1 MKLSLKYT
9 MGLVLLACSLFPV
22 YLAGQLILNK
32 QNESSLEQKEIKLA
46 NSTAGI
52 QQTVQEQINL
62 TASLTQWYSQDRSL
76 IKAGGNIFFSSV
88 VWDKMDSFNALAD
101 SVSATYILDSNW
113 KPIYDSKG
121 SLYHFEQ
128 SQLLED
134 LKRPQAAYKQGK
146 LFHTEFTEPEIAD
159 NADSGI
165 VFVAP
170 ILPYRLIEGSS
181 YTPQGYLVVLMGY
194 DRLESKVAPFL
205 YDKESVE
212 FDYLAPANEQTADTD
227 TKLITNG
234 NKLFSEALILALTHH
249 VSDSARLQE
258 MQQSQVVFVR
268 ILFVTLAVA
277 IVFALLLNRAFSRQL
292 NLLTGSV
299 ESYSN
304 NQPPAHNADEHRFT
318 EFTGFSRLLEKM
330 WSRIQRQL
338 SELTV
343 RNDQLRSAYQQIKE
357 NNLKLETFN
366 TQLEQTVEEKTSRLT
381 HSLAREESQKN
392 RILKI
397 VKFASMRQSVDY
409 RLIPEHV
416 NRQLKSLLPDC
427 PIEFSFNSV
436 SCGDIYDVSITGSD
450 TADSDMTNSYKVL
463 KDSQETTIGY
473 FYSQSFTLLSEEDLL
488 IFDLYQKQLAGW
500 IELENMNRINISTG
514 CYNRKAFDEDLNFS
528 KQRATENKDSL
539 SLLIIDINGLKAAN
553 DQYGH
558 AVGDELIKGCTDVI
572 RNRLCGASNLYR
584 LGGDEFA
591 ILTLMPAEQ
600 QVQEPQKLAERLYA
614 DQIDQ
619 TVETQVGVSIPV
631 RFSIGVASTE
641 STDIDEL
648 FSQADEDMYRQKRR
662 YYQTLSTVGK

>member
-1 MKLSLKYT
+1 
-9 MGLVLLACSLFPV
+9 MGLVLLTCSLFPV

-46 NSTAGI
+46 NSTVGI
-52 QQTVQEQINL
+52 QQTVQEQLNL

-88 VWDKMDSFNALAD
+88 VWDKMESFNALAD

-134 LKRPQAAYKQGK
+134 LKLPQSAYKQGK
-146 LFHTEFTEPEIAD
+146 LFHAEFIEPEIAD

-194 DRLESKVAPFL
+194 GRLESKMAPFL
-205 YDKESVE
+205 YDNESVE
-212 FDYLAPANEQTADTD
+212 FDYLASVSDKTEQTGTQ
-227 TKLITNG
+227 LISND
-234 NKLFSEALILALTHH
+234 NKFFSEALTLAVKHH

-268 ILFVTLAVA
+268 ILFATLAVA
-277 IVFALLLNRAFSRQL
+277 IVFALVLNRAFSRQL

-304 NQPPAHNADEHRFT
+304 NQPPEHNPDKHRFT
-318 EFTGFSRLLEKM
+318 EFTVFSRLLEKM
-330 WSRIQRQL
+330 WSRIQSQL
-338 SELTV
+338 SELTI
-343 RNDQLRSAYQQIKE
+343 RNNQLRSAYQQIKE
-357 NNLKLETFN
+357 NNHKLESFN
-366 TQLEQTVEEKTSRLT
+366 TQLEQTVEEKTSKLT

-397 VKFASMRQSVDY
+397 VKFTSMRQSVEY
-409 RLIPEHV
+409 RLIPELV
-416 NRQLKSLLPDC
+416 DQQLKSLLPDSL
-427 PIEFSFNSV
+427 IQFSFNSV
-436 SCGDIYDVSITGSD
+436 SDGDI
-450 TADSDMTNSYKVL
+450 ADSDMTSRDKDL
-463 KDSQETTIGY
+463 KDSKGTTIGY
-473 FYSQSFTLLSEEDLL
+473 FSSQGFGLLSEEDLL
-488 IFDLYQKQLAGW
+488 IFDLYQKQLASW
-500 IELENMNRINISTG
+500 IELENITRINMPTG
-514 CYNRKAFDEDLNFS
+514 CYNRKAFDEDLDFS
-528 KQRATENKDSL
+528 KQRATEYKDSL
-539 SLLIIDINGLKAAN
+539 SLLIIDINGLKTAN

-572 RNRLCGASNLYR
+572 RNRLSHTSNLYR

-591 ILTLMPAEQ
+591 ILTLKSAEQ
-600 QVQEPQKLAERLYA
+600 HAQGPHQLAEQLYA

-619 TVETQVGVSIPV
+619 AIETQVGVSIPV

-641 STDIDEL
+641 STEVELL
-648 FSQADEDMYRQKRR
+648 FSEADEDMYRQKRR
-662 YYQTLSTVGK
+662 YYQDLAEVAK

>member
-1 MKLSLKYT
+1 
-9 MGLVLLACSLFPV
+9 MGLVLLACALLPAYF
-22 YLAGQLILNK
+22 AGQLILNK

-52 QQTVQEQINL
+52 KQTVQEQISL
-62 TASLTQWYSQDRSL
+62 TASLTQWFSQDRSL

-88 VWDKMDSFNALAD
+88 VWDKMESFNALAD
-101 SVSATYILDSNW
+101 SVSATYILDRNW

-128 SQLLED
+128 SQLLD
-134 LKRPQAAYKQGK
+134 DIKRPRTASKQG
-146 LFHTEFTEPEIAD
+146 LQFHTEFVESDIAD
-159 NADSGI
+159 KANAGLA
-165 VFVAP
+165 FVAP

-205 YDKESVE
+205 YDKEFVE
-212 FDYLAPANEQTADTD
+212 FDYLAPASEQHAETD
-227 TKLITNG
+227 TKLITND
-234 NKLFSEALILALTHH
+234 NKLFSEALTLSLKHH

-304 NQPPAHNADEHRFT
+304 NQPPTHNADEHRFT

-600 QVQEPQKLAERLYA
+600 PVQEPQKLAERLYA

>member
-1 MKLSLKYT
+1 MKLSLKYS

-46 NSTAGI
+46 NSTVGI
-52 QQTVQEQINL
+52 HQTVQEQLNL

-88 VWDKMDSFNALAD
+88 VWDKMESFNALAD

-134 LKRPQAAYKQGK
+134 LKLPQSAYKQGK
-146 LFHTEFTEPEIAD
+146 LFHAEFIEPEIAD

-194 DRLESKVAPFL
+194 GRLESKMAPFL
-205 YDKESVE
+205 YDNESVE
-212 FDYLAPANEQTADTD
+212 FDYLASVSDKTEQTGTQ
-227 TKLITNG
+227 LISND
-234 NKLFSEALILALTHH
+234 NKLFSEALTLAVKHH
-249 VSDSARLQE
+249 VSDSARLEE

-268 ILFVTLAVA
+268 ILFATLAVA
-277 IVFALLLNRAFSRQL
+277 IVFALVLNRAFSRQL

-304 NQPPAHNADEHRFT
+304 NQPPEHNPDKHRFT
-318 EFTGFSRLLEKM
+318 EFTVFSRLLEKM
-330 WSRIQRQL
+330 WSRIQSQL
-338 SELTV
+338 SELTI
-343 RNDQLRSAYQQIKE
+343 RNNQLRSAYQQIKE
-357 NNLKLETFN
+357 NNHKLESFN
-366 TQLEQTVEEKTSRLT
+366 TQLEQTVEEKTSKLT
-381 HSLAREESQKN
+381 HSLAHEESQKN

-397 VKFASMRQSVDY
+397 VKFASMRQSVEY
-409 RLIPEHV
+409 RLIPELV
-416 NRQLKSLLPDC
+416 DQQLESLLPDSL
-427 PIEFSFNSV
+427 IQFSFNSV
-436 SCGDIYDVSITGSD
+436 SDGDI
-450 TADSDMTNSYKVL
+450 ADSDMTSRNKDL
-463 KDSQETTIGY
+463 KDSKGTTIGY
-473 FYSQSFTLLSEEDLL
+473 FSSQGFGLLSEEDLL

-500 IELENMNRINISTG
+500 IELENITRINMPTG
-514 CYNRKAFDEDLNFS
+514 CYNRKAFDEDLDFS
-528 KQRATENKDSL
+528 KQRATEYKDSL
-539 SLLIIDINGLKAAN
+539 SLLIIDINGLKTAN

-572 RNRLCGASNLYR
+572 RNRLSHTSNLYR

-591 ILTLMPAEQ
+591 ILTLKSAEQ
-600 QVQEPQKLAERLYA
+600 HAQGPHQLAEQLYA

-619 TVETQVGVSIPV
+619 AIETQVGVSIPV

-641 STDIDEL
+641 STEVELL

-662 YYQTLSTVGK
+662 YYQDLAEVAK

>member
-1 MKLSLKYT
+1 

-46 NSTAGI
+46 NSTVGI
-52 QQTVQEQINL
+52 HQTVQEQLNL

-88 VWDKMDSFNALAD
+88 VWDKMESFNALAD

-134 LKRPQAAYKQGK
+134 LKLPQSAYKQGK
-146 LFHTEFTEPEIAD
+146 LFHAEFIEPEIAD

-194 DRLESKVAPFL
+194 GRLESKMAPFL
-205 YDKESVE
+205 YDNESVE
-212 FDYLAPANEQTADTD
+212 FDYLASVSDKTEQTGTQ
-227 TKLITNG
+227 LISND
-234 NKLFSEALILALTHH
+234 NKLFSEALTLAVKHH
-249 VSDSARLQE
+249 VSDSARLEE

-268 ILFVTLAVA
+268 ILFATLAVA
-277 IVFALLLNRAFSRQL
+277 IVFALVLNRAFSRQL

-304 NQPPAHNADEHRFT
+304 NQPPEHNPDKHRFT
-318 EFTGFSRLLEKM
+318 EFTVFSRLLEKM
-330 WSRIQRQL
+330 WSRIQSQL
-338 SELTV
+338 SELTI
-343 RNDQLRSAYQQIKE
+343 RNNQLRSAYQQIKE
-357 NNLKLETFN
+357 NNHKLESFN
-366 TQLEQTVEEKTSRLT
+366 TKLEQTVEEKTSKLT

-397 VKFASMRQSVDY
+397 VKFASMRQSVEY
-409 RLIPEHV
+409 RLIPELV
-416 NRQLKSLLPDC
+416 DQQLESLLPDSL
-427 PIEFSFNSV
+427 IQFSFNSV
-436 SCGDIYDVSITGSD
+436 SDGDI
-450 TADSDMTNSYKVL
+450 ADSDMTSRNKDL
-463 KDSQETTIGY
+463 KDSKGTTIGY
-473 FYSQSFTLLSEEDLL
+473 FSSQGFGLLSEEDLL

-500 IELENMNRINISTG
+500 IELENITRINMPTG
-514 CYNRKAFDEDLNFS
+514 CYNRKAFDEDLDFS
-528 KQRATENKDSL
+528 KQRATEYKDSL
-539 SLLIIDINGLKAAN
+539 SLLIIDINGLKTAN

-572 RNRLCGASNLYR
+572 RNRLSHTSNLYR

-591 ILTLMPAEQ
+591 ILTLKSSEQHAQGPHQLAEQ
-600 QVQEPQKLAERLYA
+600 LYA

-619 TVETQVGVSIPV
+619 AIETQVGVSIPV

-641 STDIDEL
+641 STEVELL
-648 FSQADEDMYRQKRR
+648 FSEADEDMYRQKRR
-662 YYQTLSTVGK
+662 YYQDLAEVAK

>member
-1 MKLSLKYT
+1 

-128 SQLLED
+128 SQLLEG

-159 NADSGI
+159 NADSGL

-194 DRLESKVAPFL
+194 DRLESKIAPFL
-205 YDKESVE
+205 YDKEFVE
-212 FDYLAPANEQTADTD
+212 FDYLAPANEQTEDAD
-227 TKLITNG
+227 TKLITND
-234 NKLFSEALILALTHH
+234 NKLFSEALTLSLKHH

-292 NLLTGSV
+292 SLLTGSV

-304 NQPPAHNADEHRFT
+304 NQPPTHNANEHRFT
-318 EFTGFSRLLEKM
+318 EFTTFSRLLEKM

-357 NNLKLETFN
+357 NNLKLESFN

-381 HSLAREESQKN
+381 HSLAREEAQKN

-397 VKFASMRQSVDY
+397 VKFASMRQSVEY

-427 PIEFSFNSV
+427 LIEFSFNSV
-436 SCGDIYDVSITGSD
+436 SCREVAGGGNADSDIAV
-450 TADSDMTNSYKVL
+450 SDMTNSSRVL
-463 KDSQETTIGY
+463 KDSKEATIGY
-473 FYSQSFTLLSEEDLL
+473 FYSQNFTLLSEEDLL

-500 IELENMNRINISTG
+500 IELENMNRINMSTG

-662 YYQTLSTVGK
+662 YYQDLSTVGK

>member
-1 MKLSLKYT
+1 

-46 NSTAGI
+46 NSTVGI
-52 QQTVQEQINL
+52 QQTVQEQLNL

-88 VWDKMDSFNALAD
+88 VWDKMESFNALAD
-101 SVSATYILDSNW
+101 SVFATYILDSNW

-128 SQLLED
+128 SQLLEG
-134 LKRPQAAYKQGK
+134 LKLPQSAYKQGK
-146 LFHTEFTEPEIAD
+146 LFHAEFIEPEIAD

-194 DRLESKVAPFL
+194 GRLESKMAPFL
-205 YDKESVE
+205 YDNESVE
-212 FDYLAPANEQTADTD
+212 FDYLASVSDKTEQTGTQ
-227 TKLITNG
+227 LISND
-234 NKLFSEALILALTHH
+234 NKLFSEALTLAVKHH

-268 ILFVTLAVA
+268 ILFATLAVA
-277 IVFALLLNRAFSRQL
+277 IVFALVLNRAFSRQL

-304 NQPPAHNADEHRFT
+304 NQPPEHNPDKHRFT
-318 EFTGFSRLLEKM
+318 EFTVFSRLLEKM
-330 WSRIQRQL
+330 WSRIQSQL
-338 SELTV
+338 SELTI
-343 RNDQLRSAYQQIKE
+343 RNNQLRSAYQQIKE
-357 NNLKLETFN
+357 NNHKLESFN
-366 TQLEQTVEEKTSRLT
+366 TQLEQTVEEKTSKLT

-397 VKFASMRQSVDY
+397 VKFAYMRQSVEY
-409 RLIPEHV
+409 RLIPELV
-416 NRQLKSLLPDC
+416 DQQLESLLPDSL
-427 PIEFSFNSV
+427 IQFSFNSV
-436 SCGDIYDVSITGSD
+436 SDGDI
-450 TADSDMTNSYKVL
+450 ADSDMTSRDKDL
-463 KDSQETTIGY
+463 KDSKGTTIGY
-473 FYSQSFTLLSEEDLL
+473 FSSQGFGLLSEEDLL

-500 IELENMNRINISTG
+500 IELENITRINMPTG
-514 CYNRKAFDEDLNFS
+514 CYNRKAFDEDLDFS
-528 KQRATENKDSL
+528 KQRATEYKDSL
-539 SLLIIDINGLKAAN
+539 SLLIIDINGLKTAN

-572 RNRLCGASNLYR
+572 RNRLSHTSNLYR

-591 ILTLMPAEQ
+591 ILTLKSAEQ
-600 QVQEPQKLAERLYA
+600 HAQGPHQLAEQLYA

-619 TVETQVGVSIPV
+619 AIETQVGVSIPV

-641 STDIDEL
+641 STEVELL

-662 YYQTLSTVGK
+662 YYQDLAEVAK

>member
-1 MKLSLKYT
+1 LKLSLKYS

-46 NSTAGI
+46 NSTVGI
-52 QQTVQEQINL
+52 HQTVQEQLNL

-88 VWDKMDSFNALAD
+88 VWDKMESFNALAD

-134 LKRPQAAYKQGK
+134 LKLPQSAYKQGK
-146 LFHTEFTEPEIAD
+146 LFHAEFIEPEIAD

-194 DRLESKVAPFL
+194 GRLESKMAPFL
-205 YDKESVE
+205 YDNESVE
-212 FDYLAPANEQTADTD
+212 FDYLASVSDKTEQTGSQ
-227 TKLITNG
+227 LISND
-234 NKLFSEALILALTHH
+234 NKLFSEALTLAVKHH

-268 ILFVTLAVA
+268 ILFATLAVA
-277 IVFALLLNRAFSRQL
+277 IVFALVLNRAFSRQL

-304 NQPPAHNADEHRFT
+304 NQPPEHNPDKHRFT
-318 EFTGFSRLLEKM
+318 EFTVFSRLLEKM
-330 WSRIQRQL
+330 WSRIQSQL
-338 SELTV
+338 SELTI
-343 RNDQLRSAYQQIKE
+343 RNNQLRSAYQQIKE
-357 NNLKLETFN
+357 NNHKLESFN
-366 TQLEQTVEEKTSRLT
+366 TQLEQTVEEKTSKLT

-397 VKFASMRQSVDY
+397 VKFASMRQSVEY
-409 RLIPEHV
+409 RLIPELV
-416 NRQLKSLLPDC
+416 DQQLESLLPDSL
-427 PIEFSFNSV
+427 IQFSFNSV
-436 SCGDIYDVSITGSD
+436 SDGDI
-450 TADSDMTNSYKVL
+450 ADSDMTSRDKDL
-463 KDSQETTIGY
+463 KDSKGTTIGY
-473 FYSQSFTLLSEEDLL
+473 FSSQGFGLLSEEDLL

-500 IELENMNRINISTG
+500 IELENITRINMPTG
-514 CYNRKAFDEDLNFS
+514 CYNRKAFDEDLDFS
-528 KQRATENKDSL
+528 KQRATEYKDSL
-539 SLLIIDINGLKAAN
+539 SLLIIDINGLKTAN

-572 RNRLCGASNLYR
+572 RNRLSHTSNLYR

-591 ILTLMPAEQ
+591 ILTLKSSEQHAQGPHQLAEQ
-600 QVQEPQKLAERLYA
+600 LYA

-619 TVETQVGVSIPV
+619 AIETQVGVSIPV

-641 STDIDEL
+641 STEVELL
-648 FSQADEDMYRQKRR
+648 FSEADEDMYRQKRR
-662 YYQTLSTVGK
+662 YYQDLAEVAK

>member
-1 MKLSLKYT
+1 

-46 NSTAGI
+46 NSTVGI
-52 QQTVQEQINL
+52 HQTVQEQLNL

-88 VWDKMDSFNALAD
+88 VWDKMESFNALAD

-134 LKRPQAAYKQGK
+134 LKLPQSAYKQGK
-146 LFHTEFTEPEIAD
+146 LFHAEFIEPEIAD

-194 DRLESKVAPFL
+194 GRLESKMAPFL
-205 YDKESVE
+205 YDNESAE
-212 FDYLAPANEQTADTD
+212 FDYLASVSDKTEQTGTQ
-227 TKLITNG
+227 LISND
-234 NKLFSEALILALTHH
+234 NKLFSEALTLAVKHH
-249 VSDSARLQE
+249 VSDSARLEE

-268 ILFVTLAVA
+268 ILFATLAVA
-277 IVFALLLNRAFSRQL
+277 IVFALVLNRAFSRQL

-304 NQPPAHNADEHRFT
+304 NQPPEHNPDKHRFT
-318 EFTGFSRLLEKM
+318 EFTVFSRLLEKM
-330 WSRIQRQL
+330 WSRIQSQL
-338 SELTV
+338 SELTI
-343 RNDQLRSAYQQIKE
+343 RNNQLRSAYQQIKE
-357 NNLKLETFN
+357 NNHKLESFN
-366 TQLEQTVEEKTSRLT
+366 TKLEQTVEEKTSKLT

-397 VKFASMRQSVDY
+397 VKFASMRQSVEY
-409 RLIPEHV
+409 RLIPELV
-416 NRQLKSLLPDC
+416 DQQLESLLPDSL
-427 PIEFSFNSV
+427 IQFSFNSV
-436 SCGDIYDVSITGSD
+436 SDGDI
-450 TADSDMTNSYKVL
+450 ADSDMTSRNKDL
-463 KDSQETTIGY
+463 KDSKGTTIGY
-473 FYSQSFTLLSEEDLL
+473 FSSQGFGLLSEEDLL

-500 IELENMNRINISTG
+500 IELENITRINMPTG
-514 CYNRKAFDEDLNFS
+514 CYNRKAFDEDLDFS
-528 KQRATENKDSL
+528 KQRATEYKDSL
-539 SLLIIDINGLKAAN
+539 SLLIIDINGLKTAN

-572 RNRLCGASNLYR
+572 RNRLSHTSNLYR

-591 ILTLMPAEQ
+591 ILTLKSAEQ
-600 QVQEPQKLAERLYA
+600 HAQGPHQLAEQLYA

-619 TVETQVGVSIPV
+619 AIETQVGVSIPV

-641 STDIDEL
+641 STEVELL
-648 FSQADEDMYRQKRR
+648 FSEADEDMYRQKRR
-662 YYQTLSTVGK
+662 YYQDLAEVAK

>member
-1 MKLSLKYT
+1 MKLSLKYS

-46 NSTAGI
+46 NSTVGI
-52 QQTVQEQINL
+52 QQTVQEQLNL

-88 VWDKMDSFNALAD
+88 VWDKMESFNALAD

-134 LKRPQAAYKQGK
+134 LKLPQSAYKQGK
-146 LFHTEFTEPEIAD
+146 LFHAEFIEPEIAD

-194 DRLESKVAPFL
+194 GRLESKMAPFL
-205 YDKESVE
+205 YDNESVE
-212 FDYLAPANEQTADTD
+212 FDYLASVSDKTEQTGTQ
-227 TKLITNG
+227 LISND
-234 NKLFSEALILALTHH
+234 NKLFSEALTLAVKHH

-268 ILFVTLAVA
+268 ILFATLAVA
-277 IVFALLLNRAFSRQL
+277 IVFALVLNRAFSRQL

-304 NQPPAHNADEHRFT
+304 NQPPEHNPDKHRFT
-318 EFTGFSRLLEKM
+318 EFTVFSRLLEKM
-330 WSRIQRQL
+330 WSRIQSQL
-338 SELTV
+338 SELTI
-343 RNDQLRSAYQQIKE
+343 RNNQLRSAYQQIKE
-357 NNLKLETFN
+357 NNHMLESFN
-366 TQLEQTVEEKTSRLT
+366 TQLEQTVEEKTSKLT

-397 VKFASMRQSVDY
+397 VKFASMRQSVEY
-409 RLIPEHV
+409 RLIPDLV
-416 NRQLKSLLPDC
+416 VQQLESLLPDSL
-427 PIEFSFNSV
+427 IQFSFNSV
-436 SCGDIYDVSITGSD
+436 SDGGI
-450 TADSDMTNSYKVL
+450 ADSDMTSRDKDL
-463 KDSQETTIGY
+463 KDSKGTTIGY
-473 FYSQSFTLLSEEDLL
+473 FSSQGFGLLSEEDLL

-500 IELENMNRINISTG
+500 IELENITRINMPTG
-514 CYNRKAFDEDLNFS
+514 CYNRKAFDEDLDFS
-528 KQRATENKDSL
+528 KQRATEYKDSL
-539 SLLIIDINGLKAAN
+539 SLLIIDINGLKTAN

-572 RNRLCGASNLYR
+572 RNRLSHTSNLYR

-591 ILTLMPAEQ
+591 ILTLKSAEQ
-600 QVQEPQKLAERLYA
+600 HAQGPHQLAEQLYA

-619 TVETQVGVSIPV
+619 AIETQVGVSIPV

-641 STDIDEL
+641 STEVELL
-648 FSQADEDMYRQKRR
+648 FSEADEDMYRQKRR
-662 YYQTLSTVGK
+662 YYQDLAEVAK

>member
-52 QQTVQEQINL
+52 QQTMQEQINL

-146 LFHTEFTEPEIAD
+146 LFHTEFIEPEIAD
-159 NADSGI
+159 NADSGL

-194 DRLESKVAPFL
+194 DRLESKIAPFL

-212 FDYLAPANEQTADTD
+212 FDYLAAASEQHAETD
-227 TKLITNG
+227 TKLITND
-234 NKLFSEALILALTHH
+234 NKLFSEALTLALKHH

-304 NQPPAHNADEHRFT
+304 NQPPKHNADEHRFT
-318 EFTGFSRLLEKM
+318 EFTTFSRLLEKM

-357 NNLKLETFN
+357 NNLKLESFN

-381 HSLAREESQKN
+381 HSLAREEAQKN

-397 VKFASMRQSVDY
+397 VKFASTRQSVEY

-416 NRQLKSLLPDC
+416 NRQLESLLPDC
-427 PIEFSFNSV
+427 PIEFSFNPV
-436 SCGDIYDVSITGSD
+436 SCRDDSGITD
-450 TADSDMTNSYKVL
+450 NDMTNSYKVL
-463 KDSQETTIGY
+463 KDSKETTIGY

-488 IFDLYQKQLAGW
+488 ILDLYQKQLAGW

-591 ILTLMPAEQ
+591 ILTLMPAEKS
-600 QVQEPQKLAERLYA
+600 VQEPQKLAERLYA
-614 DQIDQ
+614 DQFDQ

-641 STDIDEL
+641 STGIDEL

-662 YYQTLSTVGK
+662 YYQALSTVGK

>member
-1 MKLSLKYT
+1 

-46 NSTAGI
+46 NSTVGI
-52 QQTVQEQINL
+52 HQTVQEQLNL

-88 VWDKMDSFNALAD
+88 VWDKMESFNALAD

-134 LKRPQAAYKQGK
+134 LKLPQSAYKQGK
-146 LFHTEFTEPEIAD
+146 LFHAEFIEPEIAD

-194 DRLESKVAPFL
+194 GRLESKMAPFL
-205 YDKESVE
+205 YDNESVE
-212 FDYLAPANEQTADTD
+212 FDYLASVSDKTEQTGTQ
-227 TKLITNG
+227 LISND
-234 NKLFSEALILALTHH
+234 NKLFSEALTLAVKHH
-249 VSDSARLQE
+249 VSDSARLEE

-268 ILFVTLAVA
+268 ILFATLAVA
-277 IVFALLLNRAFSRQL
+277 IVFALVLNRAFSRQL

-304 NQPPAHNADEHRFT
+304 NQPPEHNPDKHRFT
-318 EFTGFSRLLEKM
+318 EFTVFSRLLEKM
-330 WSRIQRQL
+330 WSRIQSQL
-338 SELTV
+338 SELTI
-343 RNDQLRSAYQQIKE
+343 RNNQLRSAYQQIKE
-357 NNLKLETFN
+357 NNHKLESFN
-366 TQLEQTVEEKTSRLT
+366 TKLEQTVEEKTSKLT

-397 VKFASMRQSVDY
+397 VKFASMRQSVEY
-409 RLIPEHV
+409 RLIPELV
-416 NRQLKSLLPDC
+416 DQQLKSLLPDSL
-427 PIEFSFNSV
+427 IQFSYNSV
-436 SCGDIYDVSITGSD
+436 SDGDI
-450 TADSDMTNSYKVL
+450 ADSDMTSRNKDL
-463 KDSQETTIGY
+463 KDSKGTTIGY
-473 FYSQSFTLLSEEDLL
+473 FSSQGFGLLSEEDLL

-500 IELENMNRINISTG
+500 IELENITRINMPTG
-514 CYNRKAFDEDLNFS
+514 CYNRKAFDEDLDFS
-528 KQRATENKDSL
+528 KQRATEYKDSL
-539 SLLIIDINGLKAAN
+539 SLLIIDINGLKTAN

-572 RNRLCGASNLYR
+572 RNRLSHTSNLYR

-591 ILTLMPAEQ
+591 ILTLKSAEQ
-600 QVQEPQKLAERLYA
+600 HAQGPHQLAEQLYA

-619 TVETQVGVSIPV
+619 AIETQVGVSIPV

-641 STDIDEL
+641 STEVELL

-662 YYQTLSTVGK
+662 YYQDLAEVAK

>member
-1 MKLSLKYT
+1 

-46 NSTAGI
+46 NSTVGI
-52 QQTVQEQINL
+52 QQTVQEQLNL

-88 VWDKMDSFNALAD
+88 VWDKMESFNALAD

-134 LKRPQAAYKQGK
+134 LKLPQSAYKQGK
-146 LFHTEFTEPEIAD
+146 LFHAEFIEPEIAD

-194 DRLESKVAPFL
+194 GRLESKMAPFL
-205 YDKESVE
+205 YDNESVE
-212 FDYLAPANEQTADTD
+212 FDYLASVSDKTEQTGSQ
-227 TKLITNG
+227 LISND
-234 NKLFSEALILALTHH
+234 NKLFSEALTLAVKHH

-268 ILFVTLAVA
+268 ILFATLAVA
-277 IVFALLLNRAFSRQL
+277 IVFALVLNRAFSRQL

-304 NQPPAHNADEHRFT
+304 NQPPEHNPDKHRFT
-318 EFTGFSRLLEKM
+318 EFTVFSRLLEKM
-330 WSRIQRQL
+330 WSRIQSQL
-338 SELTV
+338 SELTI
-343 RNDQLRSAYQQIKE
+343 RNNQLRSAYQQIKE
-357 NNLKLETFN
+357 NNHKLESFN
-366 TQLEQTVEEKTSRLT
+366 TQLEQTVEEKTSKLT

-397 VKFASMRQSVDY
+397 VKFASMRQSVEY
-409 RLIPEHV
+409 RLIPELV
-416 NRQLKSLLPDC
+416 DQQLESLLPDSL
-427 PIEFSFNSV
+427 IQFSFNSV
-436 SCGDIYDVSITGSD
+436 SDGDI
-450 TADSDMTNSYKVL
+450 ADSDMTSRDKDL
-463 KDSQETTIGY
+463 KDSKGTTIGY
-473 FYSQSFTLLSEEDLL
+473 FSSQGFGLLSEEDLL

-500 IELENMNRINISTG
+500 IELENITRINMPTG
-514 CYNRKAFDEDLNFS
+514 CYNRKAFDEDPDFS
-528 KQRATENKDSL
+528 KQRATEYKDSL
-539 SLLIIDINGLKAAN
+539 SLLIIDINGLKTAN

-572 RNRLCGASNLYR
+572 RNRLSHTSNLYR

-591 ILTLMPAEQ
+591 ILTLKSAEKHAQGPHQLAEQ
-600 QVQEPQKLAERLYA
+600 LYA

-619 TVETQVGVSIPV
+619 AIETQVGVSIPV
-631 RFSIGVASTE
+631 RFSIGFASTE
-641 STDIDEL
+641 STEVELL
-648 FSQADEDMYRQKRR
+648 FSEADEDMYRQKRR
-662 YYQTLSTVGK
+662 YYQDLAEVAK

>member
-1 MKLSLKYT
+1 

-46 NSTAGI
+46 NSTVGI
-52 QQTVQEQINL
+52 QQTVQEQLNF

-88 VWDKMDSFNALAD
+88 VWDKMESFNALAD

-134 LKRPQAAYKQGK
+134 LKLPQSAYKQGK
-146 LFHTEFTEPEIAD
+146 LFHAEFIEPEIAD

-194 DRLESKVAPFL
+194 GRLESKMAPFL
-205 YDKESVE
+205 YDNESVE
-212 FDYLAPANEQTADTD
+212 FDYLASVSDKTEQTGTQ
-227 TKLITNG
+227 LISND
-234 NKLFSEALILALTHH
+234 NKLFSEALTLAVKHH
-249 VSDSARLQE
+249 VSDSARLEE

-268 ILFVTLAVA
+268 ILFATLAVA
-277 IVFALLLNRAFSRQL
+277 IVFALVLNRAFSRQL

-304 NQPPAHNADEHRFT
+304 NQPPEHNPDKHRFT
-318 EFTGFSRLLEKM
+318 EFTVFSRLLEKM
-330 WSRIQRQL
+330 WSRIQSQL
-338 SELTV
+338 SELTI
-343 RNDQLRSAYQQIKE
+343 RNNQLRSAYQQIKE
-357 NNLKLETFN
+357 NNHKLESFN
-366 TQLEQTVEEKTSRLT
+366 TKLEQTVEEKTSKLT

-397 VKFASMRQSVDY
+397 VKFASMRQSVEY
-409 RLIPEHV
+409 RLIPELV
-416 NRQLKSLLPDC
+416 DQQLESLLPDSL
-427 PIEFSFNSV
+427 IQFSFNSV
-436 SCGDIYDVSITGSD
+436 SDGDI
-450 TADSDMTNSYKVL
+450 ADSDMTSRNKDL
-463 KDSQETTIGY
+463 KDSKGTTIGY
-473 FYSQSFTLLSEEDLL
+473 FSSQGFGLLSEEGLL

-500 IELENMNRINISTG
+500 IELENITRINMPTG
-514 CYNRKAFDEDLNFS
+514 CYNRKAFDEDLDFS
-528 KQRATENKDSL
+528 KQRATEYKDSL
-539 SLLIIDINGLKAAN
+539 SLLIIDINGLKTAN

-572 RNRLCGASNLYR
+572 RNRLSHTSNLYR

-591 ILTLMPAEQ
+591 ILTLKSAEKHAQGPHQLAEQ
-600 QVQEPQKLAERLYA
+600 LYA

-619 TVETQVGVSIPV
+619 AIETQVGVSIPV
-631 RFSIGVASTE
+631 RFSIGFASTE
-641 STDIDEL
+641 STEVELL
-648 FSQADEDMYRQKRR
+648 FSEADEDMYRQKRR
-662 YYQTLSTVGK
+662 YYQDLAEVAK

>member
-1 MKLSLKYT
+1 

-46 NSTAGI
+46 NSTVGI
-52 QQTVQEQINL
+52 QQTVQEQLNL

-88 VWDKMDSFNALAD
+88 VWDKMESFNALAD

-134 LKRPQAAYKQGK
+134 LKLPQSAYKQGK
-146 LFHTEFTEPEIAD
+146 LFHAEFIEPEIAD

-194 DRLESKVAPFL
+194 GRLESKMAPFL
-205 YDKESVE
+205 YDNESVE
-212 FDYLAPANEQTADTD
+212 FDYLASVSDKTEQTGTQ
-227 TKLITNG
+227 LISND
-234 NKLFSEALILALTHH
+234 NKLFSEALTLAVKHH

-268 ILFVTLAVA
+268 ILFATLAVA
-277 IVFALLLNRAFSRQL
+277 IVFALVLNRAFSRQL

-304 NQPPAHNADEHRFT
+304 NQPPEHNPDKHRFT
-318 EFTGFSRLLEKM
+318 EFTVFSRLLEKM
-330 WSRIQRQL
+330 WSRIQSQL
-338 SELTV
+338 SELTI
-343 RNDQLRSAYQQIKE
+343 RNNQLRSAYQQIKE
-357 NNLKLETFN
+357 NNHMLESFN
-366 TQLEQTVEEKTSRLT
+366 TQLEQTVEEKTSKLT

-397 VKFASMRQSVDY
+397 VKFASMRQSVEY
-409 RLIPEHV
+409 RLIPDLV
-416 NRQLKSLLPDC
+416 VQQLESLLPDSL
-427 PIEFSFNSV
+427 IQFSFNSV
-436 SCGDIYDVSITGSD
+436 SDGGI
-450 TADSDMTNSYKVL
+450 ADSDMTSRDKDL
-463 KDSQETTIGY
+463 KDSKGTTIGY
-473 FYSQSFTLLSEEDLL
+473 FSSQGFGLLSEEDLL

-500 IELENMNRINISTG
+500 IELENITRINMPTG
-514 CYNRKAFDEDLNFS
+514 CYNRKAFDEDLDFS
-528 KQRATENKDSL
+528 KQRATEYKDSL
-539 SLLIIDINGLKAAN
+539 SLLIIDINGLKTAN

-572 RNRLCGASNLYR
+572 RNRLSHTSNLYR

-591 ILTLMPAEQ
+591 ILTLKSAEQ
-600 QVQEPQKLAERLYA
+600 HAQGPHQLAEQLYA

-619 TVETQVGVSIPV
+619 AIETQVGVSIPV

-641 STDIDEL
+641 STEVELL
-648 FSQADEDMYRQKRR
+648 FSEADEDMYRQKRR
-662 YYQTLSTVGK
+662 YYQDLAEVAK

>member
-1 MKLSLKYT
+1 MKLSLKYS

-46 NSTAGI
+46 NSTVGI
-52 QQTVQEQINL
+52 QQTVQEQLNL

-88 VWDKMDSFNALAD
+88 VWDKMESFNALAD

-134 LKRPQAAYKQGK
+134 LKLPQSAYKQGK
-146 LFHTEFTEPEIAD
+146 LFHAEFIEPEIAD

-194 DRLESKVAPFL
+194 GRLESKMAPFL
-205 YDKESVE
+205 YDNESVE
-212 FDYLAPANEQTADTD
+212 FDYLASVSDKTEQTGTQ
-227 TKLITNG
+227 LISND
-234 NKLFSEALILALTHH
+234 NKLFSEALTLAVKHH

-268 ILFVTLAVA
+268 ILFATLAVA
-277 IVFALLLNRAFSRQL
+277 IVFALVLNRAFSRQL

-304 NQPPAHNADEHRFT
+304 NQPPEHNPDKHRFT
-318 EFTGFSRLLEKM
+318 EFTVFSRLLEKM
-330 WSRIQRQL
+330 WSRIQSQL
-338 SELTV
+338 SELTI
-343 RNDQLRSAYQQIKE
+343 RNNQLRSAYQQIKE
-357 NNLKLETFN
+357 NNHKLESFN
-366 TQLEQTVEEKTSRLT
+366 TQLEQTVEEKTSKLT

-397 VKFASMRQSVDY
+397 VKFASMRQSVEY
-409 RLIPEHV
+409 RLIPELV
-416 NRQLKSLLPDC
+416 DQQLESLLPDSL
-427 PIEFSFNSV
+427 IQFSFNSV
-436 SCGDIYDVSITGSD
+436 SDGDI
-450 TADSDMTNSYKVL
+450 ADSDMTSRDKDL
-463 KDSQETTIGY
+463 KDSKGTTIGY
-473 FYSQSFTLLSEEDLL
+473 FSSQGFGLLSEEDLL

-500 IELENMNRINISTG
+500 IELENITRINMPTG
-514 CYNRKAFDEDLNFS
+514 CYNRKAFDEDLDFS
-528 KQRATENKDSL
+528 KQRATEYKDSL
-539 SLLIIDINGLKAAN
+539 SLLIIDINGLKTAN

-572 RNRLCGASNLYR
+572 RNRLSHTSNLYR

-591 ILTLMPAEQ
+591 ILTLKSAEQ
-600 QVQEPQKLAERLYA
+600 HAQGPHQLAEQLYA

-619 TVETQVGVSIPV
+619 AIETQVGVSIPV

-641 STDIDEL
+641 STEVELL

-662 YYQTLSTVGK
+662 YYQDLAEVAK

>member
-1 MKLSLKYT
+1 MKLSLKYS

-46 NSTAGI
+46 NSTVGI
-52 QQTVQEQINL
+52 QQTVQEQLNL

-88 VWDKMDSFNALAD
+88 VWDKMESFNALAD

-134 LKRPQAAYKQGK
+134 LKLPQSAYKQGK
-146 LFHTEFTEPEIAD
+146 LFHAEFIEPEIAD

-194 DRLESKVAPFL
+194 GRLESKMAPFL
-205 YDKESVE
+205 YDNESVE
-212 FDYLAPANEQTADTD
+212 FDYLASVSDKTEQTGSQ
-227 TKLITNG
+227 LISND
-234 NKLFSEALILALTHH
+234 NKLFSEALTLAVKHH

-268 ILFVTLAVA
+268 ILFATLAVA
-277 IVFALLLNRAFSRQL
+277 IVFALVLNRAFSRQL

-304 NQPPAHNADEHRFT
+304 NQPPEHNPDKHRFT
-318 EFTGFSRLLEKM
+318 EFTVFSRLLEKM
-330 WSRIQRQL
+330 WSRIQSQL
-338 SELTV
+338 SELTI
-343 RNDQLRSAYQQIKE
+343 RNNQLRSAYQQIKE
-357 NNLKLETFN
+357 NNHKLESFN
-366 TQLEQTVEEKTSRLT
+366 TQLEQTVEEKTSKLT

-397 VKFASMRQSVDY
+397 VKFASMRQSVEY
-409 RLIPEHV
+409 RLIPELV
-416 NRQLKSLLPDC
+416 DQQLESLLPDSL
-427 PIEFSFNSV
+427 IQFSFNSV
-436 SCGDIYDVSITGSD
+436 SDGDI
-450 TADSDMTNSYKVL
+450 ADSDMTSRDKDL
-463 KDSQETTIGY
+463 KDSKGTTIGY
-473 FYSQSFTLLSEEDLL
+473 FSSQGFGLLSEEDLL

-500 IELENMNRINISTG
+500 IELENITRINMPTG
-514 CYNRKAFDEDLNFS
+514 CYNRKAFDEDPDFS
-528 KQRATENKDSL
+528 KQRATEYKDSL
-539 SLLIIDINGLKAAN
+539 SLLIIDINGLKTAN

-572 RNRLCGASNLYR
+572 RNRLSHTSNLYR

-591 ILTLMPAEQ
+591 ILTLKSAEKHAQGPHQLAEQ
-600 QVQEPQKLAERLYA
+600 LYA

-619 TVETQVGVSIPV
+619 AIETQVGVSIPV
-631 RFSIGVASTE
+631 RFSIGFASTE
-641 STDIDEL
+641 STEVELL
-648 FSQADEDMYRQKRR
+648 FSEADEDMYRQKRR
-662 YYQTLSTVGK
+662 YYQDLAEVAK

>member
-1 MKLSLKYT
+1 

-22 YLAGQLILNK
+22 YLASQLILNK

-46 NSTAGI
+46 NSTVGI
-52 QQTVQEQINL
+52 HQTVQEQLNL

-88 VWDKMDSFNALAD
+88 VWDKMESFNALAD

-134 LKRPQAAYKQGK
+134 LKLPQSAYKQGK
-146 LFHTEFTEPEIAD
+146 LFHAEFIEPEIAD

-194 DRLESKVAPFL
+194 GRLESKMAPFL
-205 YDKESVE
+205 YDNESVE
-212 FDYLAPANEQTADTD
+212 FDYLASVSDKTEQTGTQ
-227 TKLITNG
+227 LISND
-234 NKLFSEALILALTHH
+234 NKLFSEALTLAVKHH
-249 VSDSARLQE
+249 VSDSARLEE

-268 ILFVTLAVA
+268 ILFATLAVA
-277 IVFALLLNRAFSRQL
+277 IVFALVLNRAFSRQL

-304 NQPPAHNADEHRFT
+304 NQPPEHNPDKHRFT
-318 EFTGFSRLLEKM
+318 EFTVFSRLLEKM
-330 WSRIQRQL
+330 WSRIQSQL
-338 SELTV
+338 SELTI
-343 RNDQLRSAYQQIKE
+343 RNNQLRSAYQQIKE
-357 NNLKLETFN
+357 NNHKLESFN
-366 TQLEQTVEEKTSRLT
+366 TQLEQTVEEKTSKLT

-397 VKFASMRQSVDY
+397 VKFASMRQSVEY
-409 RLIPEHV
+409 RLIPELV
-416 NRQLKSLLPDC
+416 DQQLESLLPDSL
-427 PIEFSFNSV
+427 IQFSFNSV
-436 SCGDIYDVSITGSD
+436 SDGDI
-450 TADSDMTNSYKVL
+450 ADSDMTSRNKDL
-463 KDSQETTIGY
+463 KDSKGTTIGY
-473 FYSQSFTLLSEEDLL
+473 FSSQGFGLLSEEDLL

-500 IELENMNRINISTG
+500 IELENITRINMPTG
-514 CYNRKAFDEDLNFS
+514 CYNRKAFDEDLDFS
-528 KQRATENKDSL
+528 KQRATEYKDSL
-539 SLLIIDINGLKAAN
+539 SLLIIDINGLKTAN

-572 RNRLCGASNLYR
+572 RNRLSHTSNLYR
-584 LGGDEFA
+584 LGGYEFA
-591 ILTLMPAEQ
+591 ILTLKSAEQ
-600 QVQEPQKLAERLYA
+600 HAQGPHQLAEQLYA

-619 TVETQVGVSIPV
+619 AIETQVGVSIPV

-641 STDIDEL
+641 STEVELL

-662 YYQTLSTVGK
+662 YYQDLAEVAK

>member
-1 MKLSLKYT
+1 

-46 NSTAGI
+46 NSTVGI
-52 QQTVQEQINL
+52 QQTVQEQLNL

-88 VWDKMDSFNALAD
+88 VWDKMESFNALAD

-134 LKRPQAAYKQGK
+134 LKLPQSAYKQGK
-146 LFHTEFTEPEIAD
+146 LFHAEFIEPEIAD

-194 DRLESKVAPFL
+194 GRLESKMAPFL
-205 YDKESVE
+205 YDNESVE
-212 FDYLAPANEQTADTD
+212 FDYLASVSDKTEQTGTQ
-227 TKLITNG
+227 LISND
-234 NKLFSEALILALTHH
+234 NKLFSEALTLAVKHH

-268 ILFVTLAVA
+268 ILFATLAVA
-277 IVFALLLNRAFSRQL
+277 IVFALVLNRAFSRQL

-304 NQPPAHNADEHRFT
+304 NQPPEHNPDKHRFT
-318 EFTGFSRLLEKM
+318 EFTVFSRLLEKM
-330 WSRIQRQL
+330 WSRIQSQL
-338 SELTV
+338 SELTI
-343 RNDQLRSAYQQIKE
+343 RNNQLRSAYQQIKE
-357 NNLKLETFN
+357 NNHKLESFN
-366 TQLEQTVEEKTSRLT
+366 TQLEQTVEEKTSKLT

-397 VKFASMRQSVDY
+397 VKFAYMRQSVEY
-409 RLIPEHV
+409 RLIPELV
-416 NRQLKSLLPDC
+416 DQQLESLLPDSL
-427 PIEFSFNSV
+427 IQFSFNSV
-436 SCGDIYDVSITGSD
+436 SDGDI
-450 TADSDMTNSYKVL
+450 ADSDMTSRDKDLKDL
-463 KDSQETTIGY
+463 KDSKGTTIGY
-473 FYSQSFTLLSEEDLL
+473 FSSQGFGLLSEEDLL

-500 IELENMNRINISTG
+500 IELENIIRINMPTG
-514 CYNRKAFDEDLNFS
+514 CYNRKAFDEDLDFS
-528 KQRATENKDSL
+528 KQRATEYKDSL
-539 SLLIIDINGLKAAN
+539 SLLIIDINGLKTAN

-572 RNRLCGASNLYR
+572 RNRLSHTSNLYR

-591 ILTLMPAEQ
+591 ILTLKSAEQ
-600 QVQEPQKLAERLYA
+600 HAQGPHQLAEQLYA

-619 TVETQVGVSIPV
+619 AIETQVGVSIPV

-641 STDIDEL
+641 STEVELL

-662 YYQTLSTVGK
+662 YYQDLAEVAK

>member
-1 MKLSLKYT
+1 

-101 SVSATYILDSNW
+101 SVSATYILDSHW

-146 LFHTEFTEPEIAD
+146 LVHTEFTEPEIAD
-159 NADSGI
+159 NADSGL

-205 YDKESVE
+205 YDKEFVE
-212 FDYLAPANEQTADTD
+212 FDYLAAASEQHAETD
-227 TKLITNG
+227 AKLITND
-234 NKLFSEALILALTHH
+234 NKLFSEALTLTLKHH

-304 NQPPAHNADEHRFT
+304 NQPPTHNADEHRFT
-318 EFTGFSRLLEKM
+318 EFTTFSRLLEKM

-357 NNLKLETFN
+357 NNLKLESFN

-381 HSLAREESQKN
+381 HSLAREEAQKN

-397 VKFASMRQSVDY
+397 VKFASMRQSVEY

-427 PIEFSFNSV
+427 LIEFSFNSV
-436 SCGDIYDVSITGSD
+436 SCREVADGGNADSDIAV
-450 TADSDMTNSYKVL
+450 SDMTNSCRVL
-463 KDSQETTIGY
+463 KDSKETTIGY
-473 FYSQSFTLLSEEDLL
+473 FYSQNFTLLSEEDLL

-500 IELENMNRINISTG
+500 IELENMNRINMSTG

-528 KQRATENKDSL
+528 KQRATENKDNL

-600 QVQEPQKLAERLYA
+600 PMQEPQKLAERLYA

-662 YYQTLSTVGK
+662 YYQDLTAVGK

>member
-1 MKLSLKYT
+1 MKLSLKYS
-9 MGLVLLACSLFPV
+9 MGLVLLTCSLFPV

-46 NSTAGI
+46 NSTVGI
-52 QQTVQEQINL
+52 QQTVQEQLNL

-88 VWDKMDSFNALAD
+88 VWDKMESFNALAD

-134 LKRPQAAYKQGK
+134 LKLPQSAYKQGK
-146 LFHTEFTEPEIAD
+146 LFHAEFIEPEIAD

-194 DRLESKVAPFL
+194 GRLESKMAPFL
-205 YDKESVE
+205 YDNESVE
-212 FDYLAPANEQTADTD
+212 FDYLASVSDKTEQTGTQ
-227 TKLITNG
+227 LISND
-234 NKLFSEALILALTHH
+234 NKFFSEALTLAVKHH

-268 ILFVTLAVA
+268 ILFATLAVA
-277 IVFALLLNRAFSRQL
+277 IVFALVLNRAFSRQL

-304 NQPPAHNADEHRFT
+304 NQPPEHNPDKHRFT
-318 EFTGFSRLLEKM
+318 EFTVFSRLLEKM
-330 WSRIQRQL
+330 WSRIQSQL
-338 SELTV
+338 SELTI
-343 RNDQLRSAYQQIKE
+343 RNNQLRSAYQQIKE
-357 NNLKLETFN
+357 NNHKLESFN
-366 TQLEQTVEEKTSRLT
+366 TQLEQTVEEKTSKLT

-397 VKFASMRQSVDY
+397 VKFTSMRQSVEY
-409 RLIPEHV
+409 RLIPELV
-416 NRQLKSLLPDC
+416 DQQLKSLLPDSL
-427 PIEFSFNSV
+427 IQFSFNSV
-436 SCGDIYDVSITGSD
+436 SDGDI
-450 TADSDMTNSYKVL
+450 ADSDMTSRDKDL
-463 KDSQETTIGY
+463 KDSKGTTIGY
-473 FYSQSFTLLSEEDLL
+473 FSSQGFGLLSEEDLL
-488 IFDLYQKQLAGW
+488 IFDLYQKQLASW
-500 IELENMNRINISTG
+500 IELENITRINMPTG
-514 CYNRKAFDEDLNFS
+514 CYNRKAFDEDLDFS
-528 KQRATENKDSL
+528 KQRATEYKDSL
-539 SLLIIDINGLKAAN
+539 SLLIIDINGLKTAN

-572 RNRLCGASNLYR
+572 RNRLSHTSNLYR

-591 ILTLMPAEQ
+591 ILTLKSAEQ
-600 QVQEPQKLAERLYA
+600 HAQGPHQLAEQLYA

-619 TVETQVGVSIPV
+619 AIETQVGVSIPV

-641 STDIDEL
+641 STEVELL
-648 FSQADEDMYRQKRR
+648 FSEADEDMYRQKRR
-662 YYQTLSTVGK
+662 YYQDLAEVAK

>member
-1 MKLSLKYT
+1 

-46 NSTAGI
+46 NSTVGI
-52 QQTVQEQINL
+52 HQTVQEQLNL

-88 VWDKMDSFNALAD
+88 VWDKMESFNALAD

-134 LKRPQAAYKQGK
+134 LKLPQSAYKQGK
-146 LFHTEFTEPEIAD
+146 LFHAEFIEPEIAD

-194 DRLESKVAPFL
+194 GRLESKMAPFL
-205 YDKESVE
+205 YDNESVE
-212 FDYLAPANEQTADTD
+212 FDYLASVSDKTEQTGTQ
-227 TKLITNG
+227 LISND
-234 NKLFSEALILALTHH
+234 NKLFSEALTLAVKHH
-249 VSDSARLQE
+249 VSDSARLEE

-268 ILFVTLAVA
+268 ILFATLAVA
-277 IVFALLLNRAFSRQL
+277 IVFALVLNRAFSRQL

-304 NQPPAHNADEHRFT
+304 NQPPEHNPDKHRFT
-318 EFTGFSRLLEKM
+318 EFTVFSRLLEKM
-330 WSRIQRQL
+330 WSRIQSQL
-338 SELTV
+338 SELTI
-343 RNDQLRSAYQQIKE
+343 RNNQLRSAYQQIKE
-357 NNLKLETFN
+357 NNHKLESSN
-366 TQLEQTVEEKTSRLT
+366 TQLEQTVEEKTSKLT

-397 VKFASMRQSVDY
+397 VKFASMRQSVEY
-409 RLIPEHV
+409 RLIPELV
-416 NRQLKSLLPDC
+416 DQQLESLLPDSL
-427 PIEFSFNSV
+427 IQFSFNSV
-436 SCGDIYDVSITGSD
+436 SDGDI
-450 TADSDMTNSYKVL
+450 ADSDMTSRNKDL
-463 KDSQETTIGY
+463 KDSKGTTIGY
-473 FYSQSFTLLSEEDLL
+473 FSSQGFGLLSEEDLL

-500 IELENMNRINISTG
+500 IELENITRINMPTG
-514 CYNRKAFDEDLNFS
+514 CYNRKAFDEDLDFS
-528 KQRATENKDSL
+528 KQRATEYKDSL
-539 SLLIIDINGLKAAN
+539 SLLIIDINGLKTAN

-572 RNRLCGASNLYR
+572 RNRLSHTSNLYR

-591 ILTLMPAEQ
+591 ILTLKSAEQ
-600 QVQEPQKLAERLYA
+600 HAQGPHQLAEQLYA

-619 TVETQVGVSIPV
+619 AIETQVGVSIPV

-641 STDIDEL
+641 STEVELL

-662 YYQTLSTVGK
+662 YYQDLAEVAK

>member
-1 MKLSLKYT
+1 

-46 NSTAGI
+46 NSTVGI
-52 QQTVQEQINL
+52 HQTVQEQLNL

-88 VWDKMDSFNALAD
+88 VWDKMESFNALAD

-134 LKRPQAAYKQGK
+134 LKLPQSAYKQGK
-146 LFHTEFTEPEIAD
+146 LFHAEFIEPEIAD

-194 DRLESKVAPFL
+194 GRLESKMAPFL
-205 YDKESVE
+205 YDNESVE
-212 FDYLAPANEQTADTD
+212 FDYLASVSDKTEQTGTQ
-227 TKLITNG
+227 LISND
-234 NKLFSEALILALTHH
+234 NKLFSEALTLAVKHH
-249 VSDSARLQE
+249 VSDSARLEE

-268 ILFVTLAVA
+268 ILFATLAVA
-277 IVFALLLNRAFSRQL
+277 IVFALVLNRAFSRQL

-304 NQPPAHNADEHRFT
+304 NQPPEHNPDKHRFT
-318 EFTGFSRLLEKM
+318 EFTVFSRLLEKM
-330 WSRIQRQL
+330 WSRIQSQL
-338 SELTV
+338 SELTI
-343 RNDQLRSAYQQIKE
+343 RNNQLRSAYQQIKE
-357 NNLKLETFN
+357 NNHKLESFN
-366 TQLEQTVEEKTSRLT
+366 TQLEQTVEEKTSKLT
-381 HSLAREESQKN
+381 HSLAHEESQKN

-397 VKFASMRQSVDY
+397 VKFASMRQSVEY
-409 RLIPEHV
+409 RLIPELV
-416 NRQLKSLLPDC
+416 DQQLESLLPDSL
-427 PIEFSFNSV
+427 IQFSFNSV
-436 SCGDIYDVSITGSD
+436 SDGDI
-450 TADSDMTNSYKVL
+450 ADSDMTSRNKDL
-463 KDSQETTIGY
+463 KDSKGTTIGY
-473 FYSQSFTLLSEEDLL
+473 FSSQGFGLLSEEDLL

-500 IELENMNRINISTG
+500 IELENITRINMPTG
-514 CYNRKAFDEDLNFS
+514 CYNRKAFDEDLDFS
-528 KQRATENKDSL
+528 KQRATEYKDSL
-539 SLLIIDINGLKAAN
+539 SLLIIDINGLKTAN

-572 RNRLCGASNLYR
+572 RNRLSHTSNLYR

-591 ILTLMPAEQ
+591 ILTLKSAEQ
-600 QVQEPQKLAERLYA
+600 HAQGPHQLAEQLYA

-619 TVETQVGVSIPV
+619 AIETQVGVSIPV

-641 STDIDEL
+641 STEVELL

-662 YYQTLSTVGK
+662 YYQDLAEVAK

>member
-1 MKLSLKYT
+1 MKLSLKYS

-46 NSTAGI
+46 NSTVGI
-52 QQTVQEQINL
+52 HQTVQEQLNL

-88 VWDKMDSFNALAD
+88 VWDKMESFNALAD

-134 LKRPQAAYKQGK
+134 LKLPQSAYKQGK
-146 LFHTEFTEPEIAD
+146 LFHAEFIEPEIAD

-194 DRLESKVAPFL
+194 GRLESKMAPFL
-205 YDKESVE
+205 YDNESVE
-212 FDYLAPANEQTADTD
+212 FDYLASVSDKTEQTGTQ
-227 TKLITNG
+227 LISND
-234 NKLFSEALILALTHH
+234 NKLFSEALTLAVKHH
-249 VSDSARLQE
+249 VSDSARLEE

-268 ILFVTLAVA
+268 ILFATLAVA
-277 IVFALLLNRAFSRQL
+277 IVFALVLNRAFSRQL

-304 NQPPAHNADEHRFT
+304 NQPPEHNPDKHRFT
-318 EFTGFSRLLEKM
+318 EFTVFSRLLEKM
-330 WSRIQRQL
+330 WSRIQSQL
-338 SELTV
+338 SELTI
-343 RNDQLRSAYQQIKE
+343 RNNQLRSAYQQIKE
-357 NNLKLETFN
+357 NNHKLESFN
-366 TQLEQTVEEKTSRLT
+366 TQLEQTVEEKTSKLT

-397 VKFASMRQSVDY
+397 VKFASMRQSVEY
-409 RLIPEHV
+409 RLIPELV
-416 NRQLKSLLPDC
+416 DQQLESLLPDSL
-427 PIEFSFNSV
+427 IQFSFNSV
-436 SCGDIYDVSITGSD
+436 SDGDI
-450 TADSDMTNSYKVL
+450 ADSDMTSRDKDL
-463 KDSQETTIGY
+463 KDSKGTTIGY
-473 FYSQSFTLLSEEDLL
+473 FSSQGFGLLSEEDLL

-500 IELENMNRINISTG
+500 IELENITRINMPTG
-514 CYNRKAFDEDLNFS
+514 CYNRKAFDEDLDFS
-528 KQRATENKDSL
+528 KQRVTEYKDSL
-539 SLLIIDINGLKAAN
+539 SLLIIDINGLKTAN

-572 RNRLCGASNLYR
+572 RNRLSHTSNLYR

-591 ILTLMPAEQ
+591 ILTLKSAEQ
-600 QVQEPQKLAERLYA
+600 HAQGPHQLAEQLYA

-619 TVETQVGVSIPV
+619 AIETQVGVSIPV

-641 STDIDEL
+641 STEVELL
-648 FSQADEDMYRQKRR
+648 FSEADEDMYRQKRR
-662 YYQTLSTVGK
+662 YYQDLAEVAK

>member
-1 MKLSLKYT
+1 

-134 LKRPQAAYKQGK
+134 LKRPQDAYKQGK
-146 LFHTEFTEPEIAD
+146 LVHTEFTEPEIAD
-159 NADSGI
+159 NADSGL

-194 DRLESKVAPFL
+194 DRLESKIAPFL

-212 FDYLAPANEQTADTD
+212 FDYLASANEQTVDAD
-227 TKLITNG
+227 TKLITND
-234 NKLFSEALILALTHH
+234 NKLFSDALTLSLKHH

-304 NQPPAHNADEHRFT
+304 NQPPTHNADEHRFT
-318 EFTGFSRLLEKM
+318 EFTTFSRLLEKM

-343 RNDQLRSAYQQIKE
+343 RNVQLRSAYQQIKE

-366 TQLEQTVEEKTSRLT
+366 TQLEQTVEEKTSSLT
-381 HSLAREESQKN
+381 RSLAREESQKN

-397 VKFASMRQSVDY
+397 VKFASMRQNVEY

-416 NRQLKSLLPDC
+416 NRQLKSLLPDSL
-427 PIEFSFNSV
+427 IEFSFNSA
-436 SCGDIYDVSITGSD
+436 SCRGN
-450 TADSDMTNSYKVL
+450 ADSDIAVSGMTNSYKVL
-463 KDSQETTIGY
+463 KDSKETAIGY

-500 IELENMNRINISTG
+500 IELENMNRINMSTG
-514 CYNRKAFDEDLNFS
+514 CYNRKAFDEDLDFS
-528 KQRATENKDSL
+528 KQRATESKDSL

-591 ILTLMPAEQ
+591 ILTLMPAEK
-600 QVQEPQKLAERLYA
+600 QVQEPQQLAERLYA
-614 DQIDQ
+614 DQFDQ

-641 STDIDEL
+641 STGIDEL

-662 YYQTLSTVGK
+662 YYQALSAVDK

>member
-1 MKLSLKYT
+1 
-9 MGLVLLACSLFPV
+9 MGLVLLACSLLPV

-62 TASLTQWYSQDRSL
+62 TASLTQWYAQDRSL

-101 SVSATYILDSNW
+101 NVSATYILDSNW

-146 LFHTEFTEPEIAD
+146 LFHTEFIEPEIAD
-159 NADSGI
+159 NADSGL

-194 DRLESKVAPFL
+194 DRLESKIAPFL

-212 FDYLAPANEQTADTD
+212 FDYLASASEQHVETD
-227 TKLITNG
+227 TKLITND
-234 NKLFSEALILALTHH
+234 NKLFSEALTLALKHH

-304 NQPPAHNADEHRFT
+304 NQPPMHNADAHRFT
-318 EFTGFSRLLEKM
+318 EFTTFSRLLEKM

-343 RNDQLRSAYQQIKE
+343 RNDQLRSAYQLIKE
-357 NNLKLETFN
+357 NNLKLESFN

-381 HSLAREESQKN
+381 HSLAREEAQKN

-416 NRQLKSLLPDC
+416 NQQLESLLPDC

-436 SCGDIYDVSITGSD
+436 SCGDIDDASIT
-450 TADSDMTNSYKVL
+450 DSDMTNSCRVL
-463 KDSQETTIGY
+463 KDLQETTIGY
-473 FYSQSFTLLSEEDLL
+473 FYSQNFTLLSEEDLL

-500 IELENMNRINISTG
+500 IELENMNRINMSTG
-514 CYNRKAFDEDLNFS
+514 CYNRKAFDEDLNFY
-528 KQRATENKDSL
+528 KQRAIENKDNL

-591 ILTLMPAEQ
+591 ILILTPAEQ
-600 QVQEPQKLAERLYA
+600 QIQEPQKLAERLYA
-614 DQIDQ
+614 DQFDQ

-641 STDIDEL
+641 STAIDEL

-662 YYQTLSTVGK
+662 YYQALSRVDK

>member
-134 LKRPQAAYKQGK
+134 LKRPHAAYKQGK
-146 LFHTEFTEPEIAD
+146 LVHTEFTEPEIAD
-159 NADSGI
+159 NADSGL

-181 YTPQGYLVVLMGY
+181 YTPQGYLVVLMGF
-194 DRLESKVAPFL
+194 DRLESKIAPFL

-212 FDYLAPANEQTADTD
+212 FDYLAPASEQHVETD
-227 TKLITNG
+227 TKLITND
-234 NKLFSEALILALTHH
+234 NKLFSEALTLSLKHH

-277 IVFALLLNRAFSRQL
+277 IVFALLLNRAFSGQL

-304 NQPPAHNADEHRFT
+304 NQPPTHNADEHRFT
-318 EFTGFSRLLEKM
+318 EFTTFSRLLEKM

-366 TQLEQTVEEKTSRLT
+366 TQLEQTVEEKTSSLT
-381 HSLAREESQKN
+381 RSLAREESQKN

-409 RLIPEHV
+409 RLIPEQV
-416 NRQLKSLLPDC
+416 NRQLRSLLPDC
-427 PIEFSFNSV
+427 LIEFSFNSV
-436 SCGDIYDVSITGSD
+436 SCREVADGGN
-450 TADSDMTNSYKVL
+450 ADSDIAVSGMTNSYKVL
-463 KDSQETTIGY
+463 KDSKETTIGY

-500 IELENMNRINISTG
+500 IELENMNRINMSTG

-539 SLLIIDINGLKAAN
+539 SLLIIDISR
-553 DQYGH
+553 QRS
-558 AVGDELIKGCTDVI
+558 VWP
-572 RNRLCGASNLYR
+572 CG
-584 LGGDEFA
+584 G
-591 ILTLMPAEQ
+591 
-600 QVQEPQKLAERLYA
+600 
-614 DQIDQ
+614 
-619 TVETQVGVSIPV
+619 
-631 RFSIGVASTE
+631 
-641 STDIDEL
+641 
-648 FSQADEDMYRQKRR
+648 
-662 YYQTLSTVGK
+662 